1 MTITTLTKHIS
12 TPNPLDKVYTTI
24 YTHSKEET
32 TMETAKV
39 FTNGGSQAI
48 RLPKNCRFDSD
59 EVTASKIG
67 KIVILMPKDDSWA
80 ELKQGLELFSDD
92 FLKDGID
99 QLPLQERTAI

>member
-1 MTITTLTKHIS
+1 MIRTTLTKHDP

-24 YTHSKEET
+24 YTYPKEKT
-32 TMETAKV
+32 AMNTAKV

-59 EVTASKIG
+59 EVTANKIG

-92 FLKDGID
+92 FLKEGIE
-99 QLPLQERTAI
+99 QLPLQERTSI